1 MQRIERL
8 ESEEKRLMIADLGL
22 MIAPAGPPAA
32 GKPVGRDWETVRP
45 IRRRINKQCK
55 KIIILRLIRFAEE
68 LSSL

>member
-32 GKPVGRDWETVRP
+32 GKPVGRDWETVNR
-45 IRRRINKQCK
+45 K
-55 KIIILRLIRFAEE
+55 
-68 LSSL
+68 